1 MLFYSRINVY
11 RVIDFSYNVL
21 GFRIV
26 IFSNQNDVK
35 VRIIVDVYFQNFFR
49 EAIREQVNK
58 NDLRILNGGFYY
70 LFVNFVLVR

>member
-49 EAIREQVNK
+49 EAIRESVNK